1 MMPNPPK
8 SESPDEFLK
17 QAGLPGYDPTLTE
30 PGAAKPSINKDMLGA
45 LHQPKDGTESK
56 DCKDCE

>member
-1 MMPNPPK
+1 MSKPPK

-17 QAGLPGYDPTLTE
+17 QVGLPGYDSTMIE
-30 PGAAKPSINKDMLGA
+30 PNTSKPSINKDMLES

-56 DCKDCE
+56 DCKNCE